1 MVYSTTS
8 CSWEFCTPKQIPS
21 SAYWYKMLIG
31 AEELADI
38 SSYQTFWA
46 DNNSKSYETS
56 TKLIKKV
63 GCAHRGKAVKQQTV
77 KRGFAP
83 TGLMQELNG
92 TYEAIDFVPVLVHIV
107 PHWMITSPVR
117 FSSHPTCTISLL
129 CNHDTPSKTGG
140 GHPKPIARDSNWC
153 TSKTWWDWWAID
165 NSRRCSVPVL

>member
-1 MVYSTTS
+1 M
-8 CSWEFCTPKQIPS
+8 
-21 SAYWYKMLIG
+21 
-31 AEELADI
+31 
-38 SSYQTFWA
+38 
-46 DNNSKSYETS
+46 
-56 TKLIKKV
+56 KLIKKA

-107 PHWMITSPVR
+107 PHWMITSPVC

-140 GHPKPIARDSNWC
+140 EHPKPIARDS
-153 TSKTWWDWWAID
+153 D
-165 NSRRCSVPVL
+165 